1 MTRLG
6 ALRVVD
12 RPAWERRVMGAIG
25 QYGRGACPEA
35 AVELGVSVR
44 TLRRWAR
51 EVGAEPVAP
60 RPYSAKGHPARVAL
74 QNAPKGDRSLL
85 TDEDRARIAENDRR
99 GRKGQTQAAVE
110 AMIAELV
117 RSRDRRA

>member
-1 MTRLG
+1 MTHLG

-12 RPAWERRVMGAIG
+12 RPEWERRVMGAIG

-74 QNAPKGDRSLL
+74 QNA
-85 TDEDRARIAENDRR
+85 RIAENDRR

-110 AMIAELV
+110 AMIAERV